1 MSIPATSSGNHNFPF
16 VEENNHDQ
24 FDFQSSE
31 TDYVFSTKDH
41 RELSHRDDPDQHPIS
56 AITGLQQRLSVIEGN
71 LGGIPYTV
79 VSRW

>member
-1 MSIPATSSGNHNFPF
+1 MSIPATSSGNHNFPYER
-16 VEENNHDQ
+16 EENHDL

-31 TDYVFSTKDH
+31 TDYSFSTKDH
-41 RELSHRDDPDQHPIS
+41 RELSHRDEPDQHPIS

-71 LGGIPYTV
+71 LGGIPYSV